1 MQREKL
7 IKIVIFYKTWETTNI
22 KLMEILMMKL
32 QRIFETSNLKEIEGH
47 QIIIVIKLTTVIDY
61 SQKSSD
67 LTDKKI
73 NVETFH
79 RK

>member
-32 QRIFETSNLKEIEGH
+32 QRMFETSNLKEIEAH
-47 QIIIVIKLTTVIDY
+47 QIIVIKLTTVIDY